1 MTNRTESRRTVTVVF
16 TDVAG
21 STGLGESLDP
31 EAVRRVMERYF
42 ETVSAVLAR
51 HGGTVEKFIGD
62 AVMAVFGV
70 PRLHED
76 DALRAVRAAVE
87 MRVELASLN
96 EELQR
101 DWGVTLRTR
110 TGVNTGEVVSGDPS
124 SGQALVTGDA
134 VNTAARLEQLAG
146 GDEILIG
153 DATHRLTANATRV
166 EPVEPLQARGKKGPV
181 AAWRLLE
188 VHGDDPYLRRL
199 DTPLVGRRDELAQLG
214 DAYARVVRQRS
225 CALFTLVGPAG
236 IGKSRLTLEFIQSVA
251 DEAQVL
257 PGRCL
262 PYGEGITFW
271 PLAEIVRGLG
281 GADAKRT
288 IAELMGDDPDGDRI
302 AAQVASLIG
311 RSQTPAT
318 TDEAGWAIRRMLET
332 IARERPLVV
341 LLEDVNWAE
350 STLLDL
356 IEHIAEWSRDA
367 PIMLLCSA
375 RDELLDMRP
384 TWGGGLRNATT
395 AFLEPLS
402 EEDSEELIGHLAAD
416 QTIDDPT
423 ARRLALLAGG
433 NPLFVEQL
441 LATIGSGQQLDVTAL
456 STIHAVI
463 SARLDALS
471 SPERTVIEC
480 ASVIGKEFS
489 AAPLVALLAGELDA
503 AGVTETLLGLTRKDL
518 IRPARSAFHGA
529 AAHRFG
535 HLLVRDA
542 AYGRLPKRRR
552 AELHEHLAGWIG
564 TMQSGPDGEF
574 SEVVGYHLEQAH
586 RLRTELGP
594 LDEAGGRL
602 AIEAGREL
610 MAAGLRAQA
619 RMDAPA
625 AANLLGRAAALLVDD
640 PDARREVLPELALA
654 CAGIPDLPRAR
665 ALLDELLDGA
675 VSARDQRGE
684 QRALL
689 CLAHAL
695 WISTGSWAALAH
707 ATERSIPVFERAG
720 DERWLVR
727 AWLWRAFAHQGNSQY
742 GPAATA
748 LEQAR
753 LNLPGSGGMAEEL
766 MVFGNLALCLWL
778 GPVRSEQAIER
789 CRELIETERDRHSAA
804 EAFVAVPLALLL
816 AGAGRIQQ
824 AYSVFKTG
832 SELLDQVPSV
842 ARSEISQFAGMI
854 HLMGGDPA
862 RAEVELRSALA
873 TADPLSDHITNRC
886 EAASLLAHC
895 LVDEGNTREA
905 ATWAEAS
912 RSAAAPDD
920 LGNQIA
926 WRTAIVRV
934 EARNGGADPAV
945 SLARE
950 AVELAERTDAPGMQ
964 GDALM
969 AEAEAQLRAGSVDH
983 ARAAAERALERY
995 RSKGITASARRADE
1009 LLAAIAAGDPVRS

>member
-1 MTNRTESRRTVTVVF
+1 VTNRTESRRTVTVVF
-16 TDVAG
+16 TDVTG

-42 ETVSAVLAR
+42 ETVSTVLAR

-87 MRVELASLN
+87 MRFELAALN
-96 EELQR
+96 EELRR

-110 TGVNTGEVVSGDPS
+110 TGVNTGEVVAGDPS

-146 GDEILIG
+146 ADEILIG
-153 DATHRLTANATRV
+153 DATHRLTANATAV
-166 EPVEPLQARGKKGPV
+166 EPVEPLQARGKKGLV

-199 DTPLVGRRDELAQLG
+199 DTPLVGRRDELAQLR
-214 DAYARVVRQRS
+214 DAYARAVRQRS

-236 IGKSRLTLEFIQSVA
+236 IGKSRLTLEFIESVA

-257 PGRCL
+257 TGRCL

-281 GADAKRT
+281 GADAERT
-288 IAELMGDDPDGDRI
+288 IAELMSDDPDGERV
-302 AAQVASLIG
+302 AAQVASLVG
-311 RSQTPAT
+311 RSQSPVT
-318 TDEAGWAIRRMLET
+318 TDDAAWAIRRMLET

-350 STLLDL
+350 PTLLEL

-367 PIMLLCSA
+367 PMMLLCSA
-375 RDELLDMRP
+375 RDELLDLRP

-402 EEDSEELIGHLAAD
+402 EHDSEELIGHLAAD
-416 QTIDDPT
+416 QPIDEPT
-423 ARRLALLAGG
+423 AHRLALMAGG

-441 LATIGSGQQLDVTAL
+441 LATIGSGQQLDVSAL

-471 SPERTVIEC
+471 PPERTVIEC

-489 AAPLVALLAGELDA
+489 AAPLVVLLTGELDA
-503 AGVTETLLGLTRKDL
+503 VSVTETLLALTRKDL
-518 IRPARSAFHGA
+518 IRPSRSAFHGGP
-529 AAHRFG
+529 AHRFG
-535 HLLVRDA
+535 HLLVSDA

-552 AELHEHLAGWIG
+552 AELHELFAGWIG
-564 TMQSGPDGEF
+564 TMQSGQDGEL
-574 SEVVGYHLEQAH
+574 SEMIGYHLEQAH

-594 LDEAGGRL
+594 LDEAGGQL
-602 AIEAGREL
+602 AIAAGREL
-610 MAAGLRAQA
+610 TAAGLRAQR
-619 RMDAPA
+619 RMDSPA
-625 AANLLGRAAALLVDD
+625 AANLLGRAAALLADD

-654 CAGIPDLPRAR
+654 CAGLPDLPRAR
-665 ALLDELLDGA
+665 ALLDEALDAA
-675 VSARDQRGE
+675 VSTRDQRGE

-695 WISTGSWAALAH
+695 WMSTGSGAALAH
-707 ATERSIPVFERAG
+707 AAERAIPVFEQAG
-720 DERWLVR
+720 DDRWLVR

-742 GPAATA
+742 GPAAVA

-753 LNLPGSGGMAEEL
+753 LRLPGSGGMAEER
-766 MVFGNLALCLWL
+766 MVFGNLALSLWL
-778 GPVRSEQAIER
+778 GPVPSEQAIKR
-789 CRELIETERDRHSAA
+789 CRELIETEHERHSAA
-804 EAFVAVPLALLL
+804 VYVAVPLAMLL
-816 AGAGRIQQ
+816 AGAGRIEQ
-824 AYSVFKTG
+824 AYTVLATG

-842 ARSEISQFAGMI
+842 PRAEISQFAGMI
-854 HLMGGDPA
+854 HLMGGDPV

-873 TADPLSDHITNRC
+873 AAEPFSDQINRC
-886 EAASLLAHC
+886 EAAAVLAHC

-912 RSAAAPDD
+912 RAAAAADD

-950 AVELAERTDAPGMQ
+950 AVELAERTDAPSMQ

-969 AEAEAQLRAGSVDH
+969 AEAEAQLWAGGLDR

-995 RSKGITASARRADE
+995 RSKGITASARRAEE
-1009 LLAAIAAGDPVRS
+1009 LLAAIATGDPVRS